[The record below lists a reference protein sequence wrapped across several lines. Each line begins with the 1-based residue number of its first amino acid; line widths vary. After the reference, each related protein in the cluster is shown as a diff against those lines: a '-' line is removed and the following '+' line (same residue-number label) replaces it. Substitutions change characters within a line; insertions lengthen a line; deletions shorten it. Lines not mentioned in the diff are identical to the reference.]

1 VAVRKRN
8 EGKRNG
14 SAAEPPRPMPAEAYF
29 VSAAGTDEEIRQRC
43 AESIPDWST
52 MGANSQA
59 DTIRLMRVFWQMAP
73 APSYVIEDN
82 GQGLPAVKP
91 SGNVTLN
98 TLRQVEDFGSESAD
112 YLNQRMQDIAA
123 YHESRSGLATMPI
136 NASVAF
142 VHGAKAEDP
151 VQSSLAVQMAA
162 THDAAM
168 RALSKIG
175 QAEWVE
181 QVQLFG
187 NLANKLLNTYTRQAE
202 TLAKLQRGGEQVIKH
217 IHIDNRGGQA
227 VVTDTVISGGLNENT
242 RHQPD
247 ACSPAL
253 LGSDPLGS
261 GVPITGCERQEALP
275 DARRSEG
282 VRGAEG

>member
-1 VAVRKRN
+1 MAERKRN
-8 EGKRNG
+8 ETNRNG
-14 SAAEPPRPMPAEAYF
+14 PVSEPTRPKPAEAYF
-29 VSAAGTDEEIRQRC
+29 VSADGTDDEIRQRC
-43 AESIPDWST
+43 AESIPDWSS
-52 MGANSQA
+52 MGAKSQA
-59 DTIRLMRVFWQMAP
+59 DTIRLMRVFWQMPP
-73 APSYVIEDN
+73 APSYTVEDD
-82 GQGLPAVKP
+82 GQGLPTVRP

-98 TLRQVEDFGSESAD
+98 TLRQVEDLGSESAD
-112 YLNQRMQDIAA
+112 YLNQRMQDLAS

-142 VHGAKAEDP
+142 VHGAKAEDT

-168 RALSKIG
+168 RALSRIG
-175 QAEWVE
+175 KAEWAE
-181 QVQLFG
+181 QVHLFG

-227 VVTDTVISGGLNENT
+227 VVTDTVVSGGLNENT

-247 ACSPAL
+247 AFSPAL
-253 LGSDPLGS
+253 LGADPLGS
-261 GVPITGCERQEALP
+261 GVPITGCQRQEALP
-275 DARRSEG
+275 DARRGEG
-282 VRGAEG
+282 FGGAKG